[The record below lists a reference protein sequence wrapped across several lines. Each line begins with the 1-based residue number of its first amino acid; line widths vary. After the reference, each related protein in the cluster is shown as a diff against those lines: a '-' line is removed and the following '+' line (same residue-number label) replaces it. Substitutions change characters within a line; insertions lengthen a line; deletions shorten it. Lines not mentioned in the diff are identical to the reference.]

1 MHGSLRVDSLE
12 TRVWNNS
19 DGTRN
24 KRITV
29 ATNDTSDA
37 VYECVAKGL
46 VGEAES
52 RTMTIHLLQNVQQT
66 RVPVAIVVRK
76 WLPINDR

>member
-37 VYECVAKGL
+37 VYECVARGL

-52 RTMTIHLLQNVQQT
+52 RSMTIHLIRNFQRTLV
-66 RVPVAIVVRK
+66 VVAVVVRK
-76 WLPINDR
+76 L